1 MELDFFL
8 NFELLTFFAERIS
21 QERHDI
27 MIYMY
32 VGKFMNL
39 VFPIDYSYISRSS
52 SLLHFSLI
60 NLVLIWGKI

>member
-1 MELDFFL
+1 M
-8 NFELLTFFAERIS
+8 S

-39 VFPIDYSYISRSS
+39 VFLIIE
-52 SLLHFSLI
+52 LLQSQNLSFSNFVLTNFAL
-60 NLVLIWGKI
+60 NLVQNVITQNIITEC